1 MLPAN
6 TAEYNK
12 TLLQVS
18 ALNVS
23 YAMNMNH
30 IHAVNNLSFSLQA
43 NQTLGIVGESGSGK
57 TQTALA
63 LMGLLPET
71 AHVEGS
77 AIFQGFEL
85 LQLGQSEFNRIR
97 GSVMSMIFQDPMTAL
112 NPHLMIGKQMA
123 RVLERHQG
131 LSRRQA
137 LNEAAIMLD
146 AVRVPE
152 ARARLKQYPH
162 EMSGGMRQRIM
173 IATALL
179 CRPALLIADEP
190 TKGLEVTVQ
199 AQILQLMQE

>member
-1 MLPAN
+1 MAVPVAQV
-6 TAEYNK
+6 AEA
-12 TLLQVS
+12 LLTVS
-18 ALNVS
+18 ELNVG
-23 YAMNMNH
+23 YRGERETVQ
-30 IHAVNNLSFSLQA
+30 AVCDLSFALSA
-43 NQTLGIVGESGSGK
+43 GETLGIVGESGSGK

-71 AHVEGS
+71 AHVSGR
-77 AIFQGFEL
+77 AVFQGQEL
-85 LQLGQSEFNRIR
+85 LQLTQTELNHIR
-97 GSVMSMIFQDPMTAL
+97 GSAMSMIFQDPMTAL

-162 EMSGGMRQRIM
+162 ERSGGMHQR
-173 IATALL
+173 
-179 CRPALLIADEP
+179 
-190 TKGLEVTVQ
+190 
-199 AQILQLMQE
+199 